1 MLMKRI
7 AVGVVA
13 LMLTTGLA
21 RAESLTDA
29 MIGAYNHSGLLDQNR
44 ATLRAADEDV
54 AQAVATLR
62 PVISYLATST
72 YGFSLSAGTSNLDS
86 NLAITLEQTLYDFG
100 ASQLGIEAAKE
111 TVLATREGLIG

>member
-1 MLMKRI
+1 
-7 AVGVVA
+7 GVVA
-13 LMLTTGLA
+13 LALASGAA

-54 AQAVATLR
+54 AQAVSTLR

-72 YGFSLSAGTSNLDS
+72 YGFSLSSGRDNLNS
-86 NLAITLEQTLYDFG
+86 NLALSLEQTLFDFG
-100 ASQLGIEAAKE
+100 ASQLRI
-111 TVLATREGLIG
+111 V